1 MPKTRTIVTPD
12 TDRKANGMSLK
23 AFHIVFVTVSIVLCL
38 GFGVWGIHEY
48 RMAQDGWALVAG
60 IGSLVASVVLA
71 LYGRW
76 FLRKLKGVS
85 YL

>member
-1 MPKTRTIVTPD
+1 
-12 TDRKANGMSLK
+12 MSLK

-38 GFGVWGIHEY
+38 GFGVWGVREY
-48 RMAQDGWALVAG
+48 RMEQDLSALVAG
-60 IGSLVASVVLA
+60 IASLLACVVLA
-71 LYGRW
+71 VYGRW